1 MKSQVGAAG
10 QSECQSPMLFQKNQ
24 RLLANIVVPPQS
36 YNQTVYKGADHAV
49 GGFSPS
55 DNGSSI
61 ILFNALGSNLPPGL
75 HQQQSHPKSRAISGC
90 EEINE
95 FNNSNRQS
103 FLAEKIEQLRSQ
115 NHLKEGEKYIVNKLS
130 ILEAA

>member
-1 MKSQVGAAG
+1 M
-10 QSECQSPMLFQKNQ
+10 
-24 RLLANIVVPPQS
+24 
-36 YNQTVYKGADHAV
+36 

-75 HQQQSHPKSRAISGC
+75 HLQQSHPKSRAMSG

-95 FNNSNRQS
+95 FNSSNRQS

-115 NHLKEGEKYIVNKLS
+115 NFKEGEKYIVNKLS